1 MTQKEALNFAKG
13 LNAAIRDDDSE
24 KFVELL
30 TEKPTGEVFEFVKS
44 ALNTYI
50 DVHTPFHKQEQDFV
64 KNWQDSHG
72 DKTVLDFGPANEPA
86 NEDEDFQ
93 DDEGDSPIIIN
104 INIDKLIW

>member
-1 MTQKEALNFAKG
+1 MTQKDALNFAKG

-30 TEKPTGEVFEFVKS
+30 TEKPTDEVFEFVKS

-50 DVHTPFHKQEQDFV
+50 DVHTPFHKQEQNFV
-64 KNWQDSHG
+64 KNWQDRHE
-72 DKTVLDFGPANEPA
+72 DRKILDFGPT

-93 DDEGDSPIIIN
+93 DYEGDSPVIIN